1 MRRIL
6 LALLCVGAGACATMD
21 EIGCR
26 YAKWDELGG
35 ADALTGGQPRSD
47 QHAYQCSRYNVAAA
61 QKESISAR

>member
-1 MRRIL
+1 
-6 LALLCVGAGACATMD
+6 MD